1 MNLVGAIDYLRQIKE
16 ICRQNKGS
24 CRNCPLGDKQSIQ
37 DCRCPRLIEPWKWT
51 DEITT
56 EMVRKVVNQ
65 RKEKK

>member
-1 MNLVGAIDYLRQIKE
+1 MNLVGAIDYLREIKE

-37 DCRCPRLIEPWKWT
+37 DCRCPRLLEPWKWT
-51 DEITT
+51 NEITT

-65 RKEKK
+65 RKEK